1 MKKLFITLSAFIVMG
16 WITGCSDAL
25 SNDKIAQYVAS
36 SAGANSSAM
45 QMVSYSKFKALSSL
59 ANTGLSPLTVT
70 NNNADGSVTYI
81 DTFSG
86 ITFTTTIWPLTF
98 NNDYAR
104 MKFNMGF
111 DFGTDNGSMSMGSDI
126 SIRFYDTN
134 GVVIHITNESGYSDA
149 DAVAGIVDIF
159 GAISISTTDK
169 DGKTFSF
176 TGQFGDSLDKPFQ
189 FNANA
194 NSLNG
199 SISYTITGTDL
210 GEAVTIYYDYKNL
223 TAGSLAEYPS
233 GTVNGYAQQG
243 TTKVDFTIVFNG
255 TSTATLTVGGKN
267 YIIDLATKT
276 YADA

>member
-1 MKKLFITLSAFIVMG
+1 MKKLFIALSVFIVMG

-36 SAGANSSAM
+36 SAGANSSTM
-45 QMVSYSKFKALSSL
+45 QMVSYSKFKSLSTL
-59 ANTGLSPLTVT
+59 ANSGLSPLTVT
-70 NNNADGSVTYI
+70 NNNADGSTTYI

-86 ITFTTTIWPLTF
+86 MTFTTTIWPLSF
-98 NNDYAR
+98 NNNYAN
-104 MKFNMGF
+104 MKFNMSF
-111 DFGTDNGSMSMGSDI
+111 DFGAGNGSLSMGSDI

-134 GVVIHITNESGYSDA
+134 GIVIPISNETNYSDA

-159 GAISISTTDK
+159 GSLTISSTDK
-169 DGKTFSF
+169 DAKTFSF

-189 FNANA
+189 FNADA
-194 NSLNG
+194 GSING
-199 SISYTITGTDL
+199 SISYSITGTDL
-210 GEAVTIYYDYKNL
+210 SEAVTIYYDYKNL
-223 TAGSLAEYPS
+223 TAGSLSDYPS

-243 TTKVDFTIVFNG
+243 TNKVDFTIVFNG

-276 YADA
+276 YTEA